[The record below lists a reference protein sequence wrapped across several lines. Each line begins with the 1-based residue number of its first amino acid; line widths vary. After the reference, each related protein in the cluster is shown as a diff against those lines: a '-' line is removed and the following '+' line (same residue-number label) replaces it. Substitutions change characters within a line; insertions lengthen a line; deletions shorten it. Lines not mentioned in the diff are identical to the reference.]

1 MRIARCRLRRE
12 TRLPEAT
19 GVVLAGGRSTRFGT
33 DKLTETYRGMPLV
46 HHAILR
52 LGEVCSEVVLVLPP
66 GGNDRPPPIGVE
78 VRVARDPV
86 EGEGPLAGVHAGLL
100 AARHDVALVAAGD
113 MPDLQTRVLIE
124 MLRVA
129 DEAEADAVALRDGE
143 AVRPLPCIVR
153 TTRGIDVSHALLHDG
168 HRALRDLLDA
178 LRTAVVDEPTWV
190 ALDPERRTLFDVD
203 EPDHLIE

>member
-1 MRIARCRLRRE
+1 
-12 TRLPEAT
+12 
-19 GVVLAGGRSTRFGT
+19 
-33 DKLTETYRGMPLV
+33 MPLV

-66 GGNDRPPPIGVE
+66 GGLERPPPIGVE

-86 EGEGPLAGVHAGLL
+86 EGEGPLAGLHAGLL

-129 DEAEADAVALRDGE
+129 DEAEADAVALRDGD

-153 TTRGIDVSHALLHDG
+153 TTRGIDVSHALLHEG
-168 HRALRDLLDA
+168 RRALRDLLDA
-178 LRTAVVDEPTWV
+178 LRTAVVDEPTWH
-190 ALDPERRTLFDVD
+190 ALDPGRRSLVDVD
-203 EPDHLIE
+203 EPDDLPD